1 MLKVVVDSNVLVS
14 GTILSRGHPFE
25 ILEAWR
31 RGEFVLVTSR
41 EMLAEVEAVLRRSK
55 IFEKYRL
62 TEDLVARLLVALEHD
77 AMVVEAGP
85 IVPLPDVEPHDVKFL
100 ACAEAGAADYL
111 VTGDR
116 ALLKLRTFRETRIV
130 DPATFTAIVDAAR
143 RSTQED

>member
-31 RGEFVLVTSR
+31 RGEFILVTSR
-41 EMLAEVEAVLRRSK
+41 EMLAEVEAVLRRPK

-62 TEDLVARLLVALEHD
+62 TEDLVARLLAAVEHD
-77 AMVVEAGP
+77 AIVAEAGP
-85 IVPLPDVEPHDVKFL
+85 VVPLPDVEPHDVKFL
-100 ACAEAGAADYL
+100 SCAEAAAADYL

-130 DPATFTAIVDAAR
+130 DPVTFTAILDAAR

>member
-31 RGEFVLVTSR
+31 RGEFVLVASR
-41 EMLAEVEAVLRRSK
+41 EMLAELETVLRRPK

-62 TEDLVARLLVALEHD
+62 MEDLVARLLAALEHD
-77 AMVVEAGP
+77 TIVAEVGP
-85 IVPLPDVEPHDVKFL
+85 IDPLPDVEAHDVKFL
-100 ACAEAGAADYL
+100 ACAEAAGADYL

-116 ALLKLRTFRETRIV
+116 ALLKLRTFQETRIV
-130 DPATFTAIVDAAR
+130 DPATFTTILDAAR